1 MSELIKTIA
10 EYPLASLF
18 LALAIYEIVKVI
30 AKNIK

>member
-1 MSELIKTIA
+1 MTGLIKTIA

-30 AKNIK
+30 TKSIK